1 MYDTNNSTAKAPAML
16 ETPGLVTVHC
26 WSSVLS
32 TSDFIKIIF
41 IIQNNEIKNIL
52 ISITMV
58 KSYISR
64 CCDIITKIA
73 A

>member
-32 TSDFIKIIF
+32 TSDFIEIIFVIKKYLMLSIKII
-41 IIQNNEIKNIL
+41 KP
-52 ISITMV
+52 
-58 KSYISR
+58 YISR
-64 CCDIITKIA
+64 SCDIVTKIA